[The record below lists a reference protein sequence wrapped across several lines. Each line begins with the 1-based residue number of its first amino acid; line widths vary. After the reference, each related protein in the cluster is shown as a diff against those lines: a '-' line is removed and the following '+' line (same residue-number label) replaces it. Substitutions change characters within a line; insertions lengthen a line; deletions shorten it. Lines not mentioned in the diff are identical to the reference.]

1 MGFQGARPKDGA
13 CLVIRN
19 RPSPSRVWQSFTC
32 LARFDLIRSRVRVM
46 WLVSHLLSILGF
58 VLALV
63 LIARILRE
71 RRPPGSTLGWL
82 VTIVMAPYVGVP
94 LYLFF
99 GGRKTRRLAAR
110 KKNLQLAAPT
120 TSVRQDESAIQ
131 RVLRVAGM
139 PDATG
144 GNRIELL
151 ATGEASFLALIDL
164 IRTAQKSIQIATFIL
179 GSDDTGRLV
188 LEELEKKAAGGVR
201 VQLLL
206 DGLFAMRASH
216 QGRRALKNAGG
227 EICYFM
233 PILHLPFHGHSN
245 LRNHRKIVVVDG
257 LRGMIGG
264 MNITLQ
270 DMGSTPFAGR
280 WRDLSIRVEGRVVEQ
295 IAALFL
301 ADWDFALGRNGEP
314 QKLPSVS
321 QESRDSSIQM
331 VASGPDVPGDA
342 FYDGLLTALFE
353 ANRRIWIA
361 TPYFVPDETLAR
373 SLVLAAKRGVD
384 VRILVP
390 ARSNHWVAD
399 LVAASYMREVREAGG
414 RLCLYR
420 GGMMHA
426 KVSIIDSQVAT
437 VGSANMDIRSLF
449 LNYEIALFLYSR
461 PDIDRLANWYESA
474 LADCDSNFP
483 APTTARLLA
492 EDLGRL
498 LAPIT

>member
-1 MGFQGARPKDGA
+1 
-13 CLVIRN
+13 
-19 RPSPSRVWQSFTC
+19 
-32 LARFDLIRSRVRVM
+32 M
-46 WLVSHLLSILGF
+46 WLASHLLSILGF
-58 VLALV
+58 VLALI

-99 GGRKTRRLAAR
+99 GGRKTRRLAQR
-110 KKNLQLAAPT
+110 KKELQLTAPM
-120 TSVRQDESAIQ
+120 TSAREGECAVQ

-139 PDATG
+139 PDATS
-144 GNRIELL
+144 GNRTELL
-151 ATGEASFLALIDL
+151 ASGEAAYVALIDL
-164 IRTAQKSIQIATFIL
+164 IRTAQESIQIATFIL
-179 GSDDTGRLV
+179 GNDDTGRLV
-188 LEELEKKAAGGVR
+188 LGELERKAAGGVR

-206 DGLFAMRASH
+206 DGLFAIRSCSA
-216 QGRRALKNAGG
+216 GLRALKKAGA
-227 EICYFM
+227 EIGHFM
-233 PILHLPFHGHSN
+233 PILHLPFRGHSN

-257 LRGMIGG
+257 QRGMIGG
-264 MNITLQ
+264 MNITQQ
-270 DMGSTPFAGR
+270 DMGATPFTGR
-280 WRDLSIRVEGRVVEQ
+280 WRDLSIRVEGMVMGQ
-295 IAALFL
+295 IATLFL
-301 ADWDFALGRNGEP
+301 ADWNFAIGRKVET
-314 QKLPSVS
+314 QRLPRVS
-321 QESRDSSIQM
+321 QETRDSSIQM

-353 ANRRIWIA
+353 AKERIWIA
-361 TPYFVPDETLAR
+361 TPYFVPDETLACA
-373 SLVLAAKRGVD
+373 LVLAAKRGVD

-399 LVAASYMREVREAGG
+399 LVAASYMRQVRDAGG

-426 KVSIIDSQVAT
+426 KVSIIDSQLAT

-449 LNYEIALFLYSR
+449 LNYEIALFFYSR
-461 PDIDRLANWYESA
+461 PDIDRLASWYESA
-474 LADCDSNFP
+474 LADCDSKFP
-483 APTTARLLA
+483 APTAVRLLA